1 MSTRKRLRQAVN
13 QMQTGWAFVDG
24 ALAQLASRT
33 VGDDRVVIGDKLPD
47 GTAFRIVERAM
58 LPFYAGARLVA

>member
-24 ALAQLASRT
+24 ALARLASRT
-33 VGDDRVVIGDKLPD
+33 VSDDRVVIGDKMPD

-58 LPFYAGARLVA
+58 LPFYAGVQLIA